1 MTALPQSI
9 DRMPSPDDGDL
20 DAARLIAFALNSV
33 PYEWWRT
40 HRREPPLSE
49 TSQPVKAVLDVL
61 RIEGYEF
68 VKRGKVL

>member
-1 MTALPQSI
+1 MTALPSRT
-9 DRMPSPDDGDL
+9 DRMPDDECEL

-40 HRREPPLSE
+40 HKSEPPLSE
-49 TSQPVKAVLDVL
+49 HSQPVKAVLDVM

>member
-1 MTALPQSI
+1 MSALPQRN
-9 DRMPSPDDGDL
+9 DLMPDDEREL

-40 HRREPPLSE
+40 HKSEPPLSE
-49 TSQPVKAVLDVL
+49 HSQPVKAVLDVM